1 MQELLDWLEYIED
14 DRQQRKVRHTLKDIL
29 VIVLFATLANA
40 DDWVEMALFAES
52 YQDYLR
58 KYIELKNGIPSHDTI
73 RRVMGMISPEIIQ
86 QLYGKWQDRLNQNEG
101 ELLKKIICIDGK
113 TMRSNK
119 RGDGKA
125 SHIVSAWSKESGFC
139 LGQKAVEEKSNE
151 IVAIPELLD
160 KIQIKGQLV
169 TIDAMGTQT
178 AIAEKIKK
186 KRADYVLALKRN
198 QNSLYEDVQEYFSD
212 EEFQKEI
219 RERGNYK
226 KTQEKAHGQIE
237 IREYYQTED
246 IKWLSQKKNWK
257 GLSSIVMEKKTL
269 KKEGNTRIENRYFI
283 SSLKGDIEQVSRAVR
298 GHWSIES
305 MHWYLDVTF
314 REDANTTIDK
324 LAAQNLNIIRKWSL
338 SILKPAQITRHK
350 LSMRKKIRFPVKTY
364 QSLLPASQP
373 QQGISL
379 WHHTIKEVKLLLL
392 MVKTIILPR
401 FDLNVL
407 LTVIYYYFIKTFTRS
422 RQIKDTV
429 TFLKDG
435 MHFCHFSSSSC
446 FPI

>member
-160 KIQIKGQLV
+160 KIQIKGQIV

-350 LSMRKKIRFPVKTY
+350 LSMRKKRFVLSLRPIQYLEELLEHQRGSCQKINWRSHLY
-364 QSLLPASQP
+364 SGNNQCCRLHQQSAYSNLSQ
-373 QQGISL
+373 
-379 WHHTIKEVKLLLL
+379 
-392 MVKTIILPR
+392 
-401 FDLNVL
+401 
-407 LTVIYYYFIKTFTRS
+407 
-422 RQIKDTV
+422 
-429 TFLKDG
+429 
-435 MHFCHFSSSSC
+435 SS
-446 FPI
+446 